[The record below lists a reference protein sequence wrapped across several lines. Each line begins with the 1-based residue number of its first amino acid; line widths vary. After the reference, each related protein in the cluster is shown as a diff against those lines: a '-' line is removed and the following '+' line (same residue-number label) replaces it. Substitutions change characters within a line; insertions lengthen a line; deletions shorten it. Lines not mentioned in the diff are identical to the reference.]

1 MLKMTKWIWNGEI
14 DFAWEELSQFITN
27 KCDEFTKTMLE
38 TTSFSP
44 NEESKVLISSEC
56 LERYKNLTQLLSE
69 SMKDYPYYY
78 CGDLGDDLQN
88 AKKLNSW
95 ILLGSLTE
103 TTLQIFLAFY
113 MDDYKNT
120 KWQLWDNFK
129 TEETLQPII
138 KFIDD
143 DLIGK
148 GELSSKQGKSIKKA
162 VNEVIKKHTVEHDI
176 KKIMLDELIQLFR
189 KLELFDDN
197 DLNFLEK
204 IKANRNGIHSFENRE
219 IGSWEELHYCIHF
232 FCYLMEW
239 VLFRL
244 PDIPD
249 EAYFY

>member
-1 MLKMTKWIWNGEI
+1 MTKLIWDGEI
-14 DFAWEELSQFITN
+14 HFAWKELSQFIIK
-27 KCDEFTKTMLE
+27 KCNEFTKIMLE
-38 TTSFSP
+38 TASFSP
-44 NEESKVLISSEC
+44 NEESKDLISAEC
-56 LERYKNLTQLLSE
+56 LKQYESLTQLLSE

-103 TTLQIFLAFY
+103 TTLQIFLSFY

-129 TEETLQPII
+129 GKETLQPITKKI
-138 KFIDD
+138 N
-143 DLIGK
+143 DLIEK
-148 GELSSKQGKSIKKA
+148 GELNSKQGKSIKNAIRK
-162 VNEVIKKHTVEHDI
+162 VVEKHTIQHDI
-176 KKIMLDELIQLFR
+176 KGIMLDELIQLFS
-189 KLELFDDN
+189 KLELFDDD
-197 DLNFLEK
+197 DLKYLEK
-204 IKANRNGIHSFENRE
+204 IKANRNGIHSFEKRV

-232 FCYLMEW
+232 FCYLIEW

-249 EAYFY
+249 EAYLY